1 MSTIRINLLP
11 YRQMRRAR
19 AQRLFVLFSLVAMAT
34 GVGVVAL
41 GQVLL
46 IQQVAVQEERNAFI
60 KEELGKLDQKINEIK
75 QLKEKTQGLLERKN
89 VVERLQSNRGESV
102 LLFTELARQIPE
114 GLYLKS
120 VKQVNDSLALSGYA
134 QSSARVATFMRSLES
149 SSLFMEPVLGEV
161 RGVSINN
168 IRASEFSLNVKF
180 ERVSTDS
187 TKNMDGN
194 KP

>member
-1 MSTIRINLLP
+1 
-11 YRQMRRAR
+11 MRRVR

-149 SSLFMEPVLGEV
+149 SSLFMEPLLGEV

-180 ERVSTDS
+180 QHVSTDS